1 MLLRLLKNDLLH
13 GKLTN
18 FMVMIFLAVSTM
30 LSCAS
35 ISLIYSSQNQISYF
49 MDDMGKVADY
59 NFSMM
64 NITKKDVQKI
74 TAFMKAKDIDA
85 YQIEHAITLPLSVM
99 APTTWKAPAALR
111 QPCQRPIIFYSM
123 KTTKPR
129 TSNRVRSASRYL

>member
-74 TAFMKAKDIDA
+74 TAFLKAKDIDD

-99 APTTWKAPAALR
+99 PTG
-111 QPCQRPIIFYSM
+111 
-123 KTTKPR
+123 
-129 TSNRVRSASRYL
+129 

>member
-1 MLLRLLKNDLLH
+1 
-13 GKLTN
+13 
-18 FMVMIFLAVSTM
+18 MIFLAVSTM

-74 TAFMKAKDIDA
+74 RAFMKAKDIDA

-99 APTTWKAPAALR
+99 RFNGTNDL
-111 QPCQRPIIFYSM
+111 
-123 KTTKPR
+123 
-129 TSNRVRSASRYL
+129 

>member
-64 NITKKDVQKI
+64 KITKKRCTENHSLHESKR
-74 TAFMKAKDIDA
+74 
-85 YQIEHAITLPLSVM
+85 H
-99 APTTWKAPAALR
+99 
-111 QPCQRPIIFYSM
+111 
-123 KTTKPR
+123 
-129 TSNRVRSASRYL
+129 

>member
-64 NITKKDVQKI
+64 NITKKMYRK
-74 TAFMKAKDIDA
+74 
-85 YQIEHAITLPLSVM
+85 S
-99 APTTWKAPAALR
+99 
-111 QPCQRPIIFYSM
+111 QPS
-123 KTTKPR
+123 
-129 TSNRVRSASRYL
+129 